1 MYRKYLAPAYKRR
14 FKKLGMDYEL
24 GSATEGFYVTFYNTM
39 IRDLRDYQF
48 NIIKNWKT
56 YTPFE
61 KAQIRRVLAELGI
74 VLALTALIYILKSVI
89 PDDDDDPIK
98 DTYMYNFIL
107 YQAIRMRSETK
118 QNVPGVG
125 LPDLWKTIKS
135 PSAATT
141 SIDRI
146 VKFAD
151 QAFVSIYDADARAYK
166 RKTGVWEKGDSKTW
180 AYFLKMMGYTGN
192 NFNPDQAVKS
202 FESIF
207 NR

>member
-1 MYRKYLAPAYKRR
+1 
-14 FKKLGMDYEL
+14 MDYEL

-125 LPDLWKTIKS
+125 LPDLWKTVKS